1 MRVSSNSTI
10 SGRCAQL
17 ACRPVKASGTCRR
30 NVSRCIAA
38 RDVGVELTTVPESSF
53 AYYDTAQG
61 VLDSVDDEQL
71 DVAHMRKTKIV
82 ATIGPTSNSQEA
94 IIELGDKGLNVAR
107 LNMSHGDHDSHQEVV
122 EKIRNYNDLN
132 RGCVAILLDT
142 KGPEV
147 RSGDLNEPAEL
158 VSGEEWTFT
167 ITEGEKG
174 VGRRISVN
182 YDGFVHDVSVGD
194 ELLVDGG
201 IMTFE
206 IKTITDTDVVCSVV
220 DGGTMGSRRHLNI
233 RGKSANLPAITER
246 DWKDIDFGIRMG
258 VDFYALS
265 FVRDAACI
273 YELQAYLKR
282 HGSTA
287 QVLAK
292 IESADAVE
300 CLDSILDAVDGAM
313 VARGDLG
320 AELPVECVP
329 FWQSAIVQGC
339 RKRGKPVIVATNM
352 LESMIQNPAPT
363 RAEVSDISIAVREG
377 TDAVMLSG
385 ETAYGEHPLKSMQTM
400 SIVAKRTEFSMT
412 KYQGQRRFGTEHA
425 LPISWISQESRAR
438 VNETFAYHTT
448 TMANTLGIP
457 VLVFTAT
464 GNMPA
469 LLSHYRPN
477 SQIFAFT
484 DNEVVRRRMA
494 LYHAVTALKC
504 DFSQGSDSIINNAL
518 LELKVRS
525 LLMKDDEILVV
536 QSSKN
541 SIWGFPCPHAMMLYQ
556 IP

>member
-1 MRVSSNSTI
+1 MRAFTNSATSRRCAKVALPSGWTSGRRVSCS
-10 SGRCAQL
+10 
-17 ACRPVKASGTCRR
+17 
-30 NVSRCIAA
+30 IAA
-38 RDVGVELTTVPESSF
+38 RDVGVELTQEPERNF
-53 AYYDTAQG
+53 AYYDTEQG
-61 VLDSVDDEQL
+61 VLDSVDDERL
-71 DVAHMRKTKIV
+71 DVANMRKTKIV
-82 ATIGPTSNSQEA
+82 ATIGPTSNTQEA
-94 IIELGDKGLNVAR
+94 IIEMGDKGLNVAR
-107 LNMSHGDHDSHQEVV
+107 LNMSHGDHDSHREVV
-122 EKIRNYNDLN
+122 EKIRKYNELE

-158 VSGEEWTFT
+158 VPGEEWIFT
-167 ITEGEKG
+167 IHEGEKG
-174 VGRRISVN
+174 VNRRISVN
-182 YDGFVHDVSVGD
+182 YDGFVQDVSVGD

-201 IMTFE
+201 IMTFK
-206 IKTITDTDVVCSVV
+206 IKELTATDVVCTVV

-352 LESMIQNPAPT
+352 LESMIENPAPT

-425 LPISWISQESRAR
+425 LPISWISQESRER

-504 DFSQGSDSIINNAL
+504 DFSQGSDAIINNAL
-518 LELKVRS
+518 MELKIRG
-525 LLMKDDEILVV
+525 LLNKGEEILVV